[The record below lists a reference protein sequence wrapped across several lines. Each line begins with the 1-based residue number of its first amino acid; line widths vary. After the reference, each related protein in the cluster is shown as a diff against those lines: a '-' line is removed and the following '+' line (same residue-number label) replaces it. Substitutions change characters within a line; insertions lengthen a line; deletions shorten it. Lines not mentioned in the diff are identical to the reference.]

1 MTTSNNPNKT
11 IDGITPVQ
19 QLTVFDGDRTLFD
32 FGDQYM
38 IPLYQRAYAWG
49 DRELEQ
55 LVEDISNANSEQ
67 HYYIGSLVV
76 SKQNG
81 IYEVVDGQQR
91 LTSLYLLFHCLELIK
106 TPNQR
111 NTLPLTFS
119 CRDKSNYTLRHLSE
133 VIQNNIPEADQKQI
147 EQSIFNGIRC
157 LKAIFSPTF
166 DKKRFIENLRKVVL
180 YRIEVPENTDLN
192 RYFETMNTRGEQL
205 AQHDIL
211 KARLMS
217 YLKSNQE
224 RALFAQ
230 LWEACSDMDGYVQMH
245 IKSQKNELRDSL
257 FGDEWN
263 DLPPNTWKNYLEF
276 SQQLKIE
283 EHGYNITDI
292 INPKVTIDEPD
303 GFNENTQEVR
313 FESVIEFPYFLLHT
327 LKVYLA
333 IYNVKP
339 DDNSVKLVDQLLDD
353 QKLIA
358 TFERVIEHGVE
369 NERPIKNDK
378 DRFVQ
383 HFIMCLLRT
392 RFLFDQYIIKREK
405 TDNSSDGEWSLK
417 TLNASW
423 GNKSDKNNKNDKQN
437 RKPYYK
443 QSILIPK
450 TDNQT
455 DIHSENKMNLMI
467 QSALRVSYTSPRVM
481 HWITDLLIWL
491 TNTEFHQPDNKVKHQ
506 YTHRAENIARKAVY
520 ESCIKPNDEVDP
532 WKLGVHTP
540 HIVLNYLDYLLW
552 KENQNKYQDFVFEF
566 RNSVEHWYPQ
576 HPVEGCPLWD
586 DVDRFGNLCLLQRNI
601 NSHFSNQSPAA
612 KKADNKNLIPKGSL
626 KLRIMSGLTNSSSD
640 YDSNENWRLK
650 ACEEHE
656 KKMIALLRKDVLE
669 RFG

>member
-1 MTTSNNPNKT
+1 
-11 IDGITPVQ
+11 
-19 QLTVFDGDRTLFD
+19 
-32 FGDQYM
+32 
-38 IPLYQRAYAWG
+38 
-49 DRELEQ
+49 
-55 LVEDISNANSEQ
+55 
-67 HYYIGSLVV
+67 
-76 SKQNG
+76 
-81 IYEVVDGQQR
+81 
-91 LTSLYLLFHCLELIK
+91 
-106 TPNQR
+106 
-111 NTLPLTFS
+111 
-119 CRDKSNYTLRHLSE
+119 
-133 VIQNNIPEADQKQI
+133 
-147 EQSIFNGIRC
+147 
-157 LKAIFSPTF
+157 
-166 DKKRFIENLRKVVL
+166 
-180 YRIEVPENTDLN
+180 
-192 RYFETMNTRGEQL
+192 
-205 AQHDIL
+205 
-211 KARLMS
+211 
-217 YLKSNQE
+217 
-224 RALFAQ
+224 
-230 LWEACSDMDGYVQMH
+230 MDGYVQMH

-423 GNKSDKNNKNDKQN
+423 GNKSDKNNKIDKQN

-443 QSILIPK
+443 QSNLIPK

-552 KENQNKYQDFVFEF
+552 KENQNEYQDFVFEF

-601 NSHFSNQSPAA
+601 NSRFSNPSPAV
-612 KKADNKNLIPKGSL
+612 KKDVNKNLIAKGSL